1 MWRKFFSPE
10 LLLLIGTFQA
20 LSPYVLWAIQGLNP
34 NYQYELTYL
43 PIFIWILGY
52 VCFCL
57 GAKII
62 KNKRL
67 DNYGNSIKI
76 DMAHLK
82 IITTIVLFVII
93 IQIFQVI
100 QVYGT
105 LPLYGYATGA
115 IDVNTV
121 NELQKESGF
130 GQLGIFTI
138 SLFFLNGLLLALLIK
153 SIETN
158 QKINWFFL
166 FASTIEIF
174 GTLISGKRQG
184 ILIYIVYIL
193 CGLSIRFNNPL
204 TTLLKTFKLPSNK
217 ILRLT
222 IFISGFTLLLFAI
235 GFISSLRGGRGIERS
250 GIDEIMDYLQFPLIN
265 LEAQCQQIGL
275 NPYKFNF
282 VYPLISL
289 LPFKLFENFALANS
303 DLPFRPEPTIG
314 AGFYGN
320 IHWGL
325 GIIGIALYSFLFGLV
340 SKYFYQNSFKR
351 LSHLLIYCLI
361 SWTLLSAHTYN
372 HFLNLIFIPVPAIL
386 FWLFCQIFN
395 RSSLNLYKS

>member
-1 MWRKFFSPE
+1 MWRKIFSPE
-10 LLLLIGTFQA
+10 LLFLIGTFQA
-20 LSPYVLWAIQGLNP
+20 LSPYILWAIQGLNP

-43 PIFIWILGY
+43 PIFIWMFGY
-52 VCFCL
+52 ICFFL

-67 DNYGNSIKI
+67 DNHDNSIKI
-76 DMAHLK
+76 GMTRLK
-82 IITTIVLFVII
+82 IIITIVLFVVI

-100 QVYGT
+100 RIYGT
-105 LPLYGYATGA
+105 LPLYGYATGS

-130 GQLGIFTI
+130 GILGMFSIN
-138 SLFFLNGLLLALLIK
+138 LFFLSGLLLALLIK
-153 SIETN
+153 SIEIN
-158 QKINWFFL
+158 QGIKWFFL
-166 FASTIEIF
+166 FASTIEIL
-174 GTLISGKRQG
+174 GNLISGKRQG
-184 ILIYIVYIL
+184 LFIYIVYIL
-193 CGLSIRFNNPL
+193 CGLSIRFNRPL
-204 TTLLKTFKLPSNK
+204 TTLLKIVKLPSNK
-217 ILRLT
+217 ILRLIT
-222 IFISGFTLLLFAI
+222 FISGFMLLVFAV
-235 GFISSLRGGRGIERS
+235 GFISSLRVGIATERS

-265 LEAQCQQIGL
+265 LEAQCNEIGL

-303 DLPFRPEPTIG
+303 DLPFRPEATIG
-314 AGFYGN
+314 AGFYGT

-325 GIIGIALYSFLFGLV
+325 GITGIALYSFLFGLI

-372 HFLNLIFIPVPAIL
+372 HFLNLIFLPVPSLL

-395 RSSLNLYKS
+395 RSSFNLHKL